1 MIDDNHW
8 FDLRRRTITQ
18 QQLAQSDLL
27 GLGGARIELLPHQ
40 IYIAHEVGR
49 RLAPR
54 VLLADEV
61 GLGKTIE
68 ACLILHRQLLNGSV
82 DRALIVVPEPLL
94 HQWLVELVRRFN
106 LRFSLLDEERC
117 SAITESGQAENPFHA
132 EQLIICSLELLTSS
146 PLRLTQAIDGDW
158 DILIVDEAHHL
169 EWHQEAPSPAYTA
182 IEDRGRGGDRI
193 G

>member
-8 FDLRRRTITQ
+8 FELRRRTIEQQ
-18 QQLAQSDLL
+18 QQLSQSDLI
-27 GLGGARIELLPHQ
+27 GLGGARIDLLPHQ
-40 IYIAHEVGR
+40 LYIAHEVGK

-68 ACLILHRQLLNGSV
+68 ACLILHRQLLTGNAT
-82 DRALIVVPEPLL
+82 RALIVVPEPLL

-106 LRFSLLDEERC
+106 LKFSLFDEERC
-117 SAITESGQAENPFHA
+117 RAIVESGQSDNPFLA
-132 EQLIICSLELLTSS
+132 EQLIICSLDLITNSQQ
-146 PLRLTQAIDGDW
+146 RLSQAIDANW

-169 EWHQEAPSPAYTA
+169 EWHKDEPSIAYQP
-182 IEDRGRGGDRI
+182 
-193 G
+193 